1 MTTVTLNA
9 AAISR
14 PLRRVRAG
22 TVAYG
27 SGMNPK
33 HLELLV
39 SEDWRMLLKDYLL
52 PFAFGDRSHGD
63 LGDEVLEIGPG
74 PGLTTDLLRGDL
86 VKLTAIELDP
96 KLASA
101 LSDRLMGTNVDIVEG
116 DATAMPFEPAR
127 FTGAI
132 ALTMFHHVPTVEL
145 QDRLFAEIFRVL
157 RPGGLLVASDSV
169 ASEDLAA
176 LTSTTS
182 TIPWIPRRCPV
193 ASRRSGLL
201 TSRWRPTAWV
211 GGATPADCRSGRGHL
226 GTREADQPILG
237 TSWCR
242 NSRATAA
249 TSAPSHPSA
258 RASSPQAWK
267 PVENPP
273 STTTRVAP

>member
-101 LSDRLMGTNVDIVEG
+101 LSDRLMGTNVDVVEG

-132 ALTMFHHVPTVEL
+132 AFTMFHHVPTVEL
-145 QDRLFAEIFRVL
+145 QDRLLAEIFRVL

-169 ASEDLAA
+169 ASDDLAA
-176 LTSTTS
+176 LHIDDVYNPVDPATLSDRLA
-182 TIPWIPRRCPV
+182 TIGFADIEVETNSLGWRCHARRLPE
-193 ASRRSGLL
+193 RSWPPG
-201 TSRWRPTAWV
+201 
-211 GGATPADCRSGRGHL
+211 
-226 GTREADQPILG
+226 
-237 TSWCR
+237 
-242 NSRATAA
+242 NSRG
-249 TSAPSHPSA
+249 
-258 RASSPQAWK
+258 
-267 PVENPP
+267 
-273 STTTRVAP
+273 